1 MAAKKLDLTQY
12 GITGTTEIVY
22 NPSYEELFKEE
33 MKPELEGFD
42 KGQLT
47 ELGAVNVMTG
57 VYTGRSPKDK
67 FIVLDENS
75 KDTVWWTSD
84 EYKNDNKKCS
94 EESWAKLKEIAQ
106 KELSNKKLYVVD
118 CFCGANKDTR
128 MAVRFIMEVAWQAHF
143 IRNMFIKPTDEELKN
158 FKPDFVVYNASKAKV
173 ENFKELGLNSETA
186 VVFNITSREQVII
199 NTWYGGEMK
208 KGMFSMMNYY
218 LPLKGIAAMHCSANT
233 DMEGKNTAIFFGLS
247 GTGKTTLS
255 TDPKRLLIGDDEHGW
270 DDNGV
275 FNFEGGCY
283 AKVIKLDKES
293 EPDIYNAIRR
303 NALLENVTVDKDG
316 KIDFDDK
323 SVTEN
328 TRVSYPINHIEKIVK
343 PISAGPAAKNVIFLS
358 ADAFGVLPPVS
369 ILTPEQTKYYFLS
382 GFTAKLAGTERGITE
397 PTPTFSACFGQAFL
411 ELHPTKY
418 AEELVKRMEQSGAK
432 AYLVNTGWNGTGKR
446 ISIRDTRGI
455 IDAILDG
462 SILKAETKNI
472 PFFNLEVPTAL
483 PGVDPK
489 ILDPRD
495 TYKDAAEWEEKAR
508 DLAARF
514 IKNFVKYEGNAAGK
528 ALVPAG
534 PQLPAEKKAEPKPE
548 VKPEAPK
555 AEPKPAPEA
564 PKAEPAKKVC
574 WLKRLFGCK

>member
-1 MAAKKLDLTQY
+1 MAQIDLTQY

-22 NPSYEELFKEE
+22 NPSYETLFEE
-33 MKPELEGFD
+33 ETKPELTGYD
-42 KGQLT
+42 KGQVT

-57 VYTGRSPKDK
+57 IYTGRSPKDK
-67 FIVLDENS
+67 FIVMDENS

-84 EYKNDNKKCS
+84 EYKNDNHPASKEAWEAVKDI
-94 EESWAKLKEIAQ
+94 AK
-106 KELSNKKLYVVD
+106 KELSDKRLFVVD
-118 CFCGANKDTR
+118 AYCGANKDTR
-128 MAVRFIMEVAWQAHF
+128 MAIRFIMEVAWQAHF
-143 IRNMFIKPTDEELKN
+143 VRNMFIKPTDEELKT

-173 ENFKELGLNSETA
+173 TNYKELGLNSETA

-218 LPLKGIAAMHCSANT
+218 LPLKGIASMHCSANT
-233 DMEGKNTAIFFGLS
+233 DMEGKNTSIFFGLS

-283 AKVIKLDKES
+283 AKVINLDKDS

-303 NALLENVTVDKDG
+303 DALLENVTVDKDG
-316 KIDFDDK
+316 KIDFADK

-328 TRVSYPINHIEKIVK
+328 TRVSYPIEHIEKIVK
-343 PISAGPAAKNVIFLS
+343 KVNGISAGPDAKNVIFLS

-418 AEELVKRMEQSGAK
+418 AEELVKKMEKSGAK
-432 AYLVNTGWNGTGKR
+432 AYLVNTGWNGSGKR
-446 ISIRDTRGI
+446 ISIKDTRGI
-455 IDAILDG
+455 ITAIQTGDVD
-462 SILKAETKNI
+462 KAPTKKI
-472 PFFNLEVPTAL
+472 PYFDFEVPTEL
-483 PGVDPK
+483 PGVDPA

-495 TYKDAAEWEEKAR
+495 TYASADEWNKKAE
-508 DLAARF
+508 DLANRF
-514 IKNFVKYEGNAAGK
+514 IKNFKKYEGNEAGK
-528 ALVPAG
+528 ALVAAG
-534 PQLPAEKKAEPKPE
+534 PHID
-548 VKPEAPK
+548 
-555 AEPKPAPEA
+555 
-564 PKAEPAKKVC
+564 
-574 WLKRLFGCK
+574 